1 MRQWSRT
8 LVLQAVIFIALS
20 IGAIELNAQSLGGFL
35 DSLNSQKAGQ
45 NGGKSQEQSQS
56 PSQTMK
62 NLFGGIKP
70 NSNTPKGQGKKPGG
84 GLNLGKTIGKVFDS
98 HNNTIL
104 GPMGRYY
111 LGRKLSAHVLGR
123 YATLPQSDPRIK
135 YVRSIVL
142 TLLATSNYAG
152 NHKEPLVIILR
163 DKSVINAFS
172 APGNFVFISTGMLDF
187 VRNEDEL
194 AFVLAHEVA
203 HVELDHGLNAVK
215 SKQGTD
221 LMKNVAGNAFPGLGG
236 LLGFP
241 GDFKYLAPQIP

>member
-8 LVLQAVIFIALS
+8 LVLQAVIFIVLS

-70 NSNTPKGQGKKPGG
+70 NSDTPKGQGKKPGG

-152 NHKEPLVIILR
+152 NHKEP
-163 DKSVINAFS
+163 
-172 APGNFVFISTGMLDF
+172 
-187 VRNEDEL
+187 
-194 AFVLAHEVA
+194 
-203 HVELDHGLNAVK
+203 
-215 SKQGTD
+215 
-221 LMKNVAGNAFPGLGG
+221 
-236 LLGFP
+236 
-241 GDFKYLAPQIP
+241 